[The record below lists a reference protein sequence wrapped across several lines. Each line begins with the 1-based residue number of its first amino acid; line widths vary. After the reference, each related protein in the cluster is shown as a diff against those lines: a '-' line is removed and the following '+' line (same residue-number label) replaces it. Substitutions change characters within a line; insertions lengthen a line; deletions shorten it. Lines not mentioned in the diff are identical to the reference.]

1 MLYAVFF
8 LGLGA
13 WLLVVALSGH
23 AGGLLLAWPAASL
36 LLVGAAYAGLGP
48 RVLGK
53 RPDGRLAWWA
63 VLLLGPFLLLTWL
76 VWHGQRLLSREDCG
90 HEVAPGLWLGRR
102 AFGRELPRG
111 VSLVVDVTA
120 EFPAPVFPAGVSYL
134 CVPILDGSAPPE
146 RVLRDLVAK
155 ADAWPGPVYIHCA
168 QGHGRSALVMAAVLL
183 ARGLAPDAPGA
194 EALLRRARP
203 AVGLKR
209 AQRRLLERLAGA
221 RVSR

>member
-90 HEVAPGLWLGRR
+90 H
-102 AFGRELPRG
+102 
-111 VSLVVDVTA
+111 
-120 EFPAPVFPAGVSYL
+120 
-134 CVPILDGSAPPE
+134 
-146 RVLRDLVAK
+146 
-155 ADAWPGPVYIHCA
+155 
-168 QGHGRSALVMAAVLL
+168 
-183 ARGLAPDAPGA
+183 
-194 EALLRRARP
+194 
-203 AVGLKR
+203 
-209 AQRRLLERLAGA
+209 
-221 RVSR
+221 